1 MKFTI
6 RDHLMDFSVKD
17 SSKKFI
23 EIQGCQMQLVVASKN
38 LFSNVS
44 ISNYETK
51 SAEIPY
57 KSIKSIKSMKYLESS
72 ESRNLSEEEF
82 YNAKDSEIFEYGEN
96 RSMNELI
103 NEAKPNLIKTFDY
116 LFVNKS
122 HCG

>member
-1 MKFTI
+1 
-6 RDHLMDFSVKD
+6 MDFSVKD